1 MTNIFVPWGQLPNPC
16 ALLWSGSPENIYSI
30 AQCTTGSVII
40 WSVCD
45 GSRLFPYSC
54 VSSVLTETLIRILI
68 WRKNSHLSWGFS
80 STDSLWNV
88 VLRHQRFPFHVKAL
102 FCILR
107 CFVLVTAYLSYIIP
121 FVAVK
126 YAVCPWCKIS
136 CRSPY
141 LILVLLHYR
150 YRWQFCTHGSLWNM

>member
-1 MTNIFVPWGQLPNPC
+1 MITPYCLTLSLLNYITMTNIFVPWGQLPNPC

-30 AQCTTGSVII
+30 AQCTTGSVLI
-40 WSVCD
+40 WSVYD

-88 VLRHQRFPFHVKAL
+88 VLRHQCFPFHVKAL

-107 CFVLVTAYLSYIIP
+107 CFVLVTAFLSYIIP

-126 YAVCPWCKIS
+126 YAVCPMMQD
-136 CRSPY
+136 
-141 LILVLLHYR
+141 IL
-150 YRWQFCTHGSLWNM
+150 